1 MNVVVVRSG
10 RVYVLGTLLSLGDY
24 LTQIADDTFIS
35 KCRFVFFVVLCSF
48 EPFCFGSRFGVFLTM
63 YKGGNR
69 SRTMMRRM
77 TGRRDNEVDEDG
89 LRKARKT

>member
-1 MNVVVVRSG
+1 MNVVIVRSG

-48 EPFCFGSRFGVFLTM
+48 EPFCFGVFLTM
-63 YKGGNR
+63 YQ
-69 SRTMMRRM
+69 
-77 TGRRDNEVDEDG
+77 DDDEKDDG
-89 LRKARKT
+89 AEG

>member
-35 KCRFVFFVVLCSF
+35 KCRFVCFVVLCSF
-48 EPFCFGSRFGVFLTM
+48 EPFCFGSRVGVLLTM
-63 YKGGNR
+63 YQDDDEKDDGGGG
-69 SRTMMRRM
+69 MMRWMR
-77 TGRRDNEVDEDG
+77 T
-89 LRKARKT
+89 A